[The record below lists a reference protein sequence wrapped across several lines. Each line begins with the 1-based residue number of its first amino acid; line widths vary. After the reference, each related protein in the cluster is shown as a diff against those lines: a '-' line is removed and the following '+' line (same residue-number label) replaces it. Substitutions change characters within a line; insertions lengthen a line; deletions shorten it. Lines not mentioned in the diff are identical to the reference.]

1 MQLEN
6 MFTSLLVKKNIK
18 RNSVFENEPRCMFF
32 VIANKTERLTVSAMA
47 SYTLFWSLLIIK
59 IVQEMFL
66 RS

>member
-1 MQLEN
+1 MN
-6 MFTSLLVKKNIK
+6 GGVFT
-18 RNSVFENEPRCMFF
+18 
-32 VIANKTERLTVSAMA
+32 IANKTDRLSVSAMA